1 MSFCSFSRKW
11 GYSSSALDSR
21 SPYLSSETPSS
32 PNLLSDLLP
41 ALKGEAFS
49 CNRTKIP
56 VADEVSNI
64 YAVKLD
70 FDRLLKIVPKT
81 LPNLAQKS
89 KDYTQ
94 LILIVALIIVAT
106 SGAIMF
112 LYTRRRSDLKK
123 SEHRKELHKLWLHQ
137 ILFLLE

>member
-1 MSFCSFSRKW
+1 LISEEDAREVLLHLYDRVKSIRKLAEEL
-11 GYSSSALDSR
+11 GIA
-21 SPYLSSETPSS
+21 
-32 PNLLSDLLP
+32 DLLP

-112 LYTRRRSDLKK
+112 LYTRRRSNLKK
-123 SEHRKELHKLWLHQ
+123 SEHHKELHKLWLHQ